1 MHKFLFSHVQILEIQ
16 CFFMIVGT
24 NKSKI
29 GITQLQNLVKL
40 RINGESN
47 LAGEGIMTGV
57 SGFPV
62 QKLRGPW

>member
-29 GITQLQNLVKL
+29 GIIQLQNFVKL

-47 LAGEGIMTGV
+47 LAG
-57 SGFPV
+57 
-62 QKLRGPW
+62 